1 MMKSDD
7 PNIEALSRAVLRE
20 AHSDAEKILAEAKE
34 KSEAIRKQAQEQA
47 DARRAQILEQATR
60 EAERIHSETI
70 STAQLKARSLQLEQ
84 REKLLDE
91 VFEAARQQ
99 LNTIQQSSDYEKI
112 VRLLLSEALT
122 HLHVTQALVRADPT
136 TRKFFTD
143 EVLGEISKGVGVNV
157 KLGPP
162 LEHGIG
168 VIAETPDG
176 HRQYDNTFE
185 TRLAR
190 SRDTLRLPVYHL
202 LMGESL

>member
-20 AHSDAEKILAEAKE
+20 VHSDAEKILADARE
-34 KSEAIRKQAQEQA
+34 KSEAIRKEAQEQA
-47 DARRAQILEQATR
+47 DARRAVILEQATR
-60 EAERIHSETI
+60 EAQRIQSETI
-70 STAQLKARSLQLEQ
+70 STAQLKARTLQLDQ

-99 LNTIQQSSDYEKI
+99 LTTIQQASDYEKI
-112 VRLLLSEALT
+112 ARLLLHEALA
-122 HLHVTQALVRADPT
+122 HLKVQQALVRADAT
-136 TRKFFTD
+136 TRMFFTD
-143 EVLGEISKGVGVNV
+143 EVLGEISNEVGAKV

-162 LEHGIG
+162 LERGIG

-202 LMGESL
+202 LMGEPL

>member
-99 LNTIQQSSDYEKI
+99 LGTILHSSDYQKTALFLLHEA
-112 VRLLLSEALT
+112 VERLK
-122 HLHVTQALVRADPT
+122 VQQALVRADES
-136 TRKFFTD
+136 TRKLFTD
-143 EVLGEISKGVGVNV
+143 EVLKEISKDVGAKVQ
-157 KLGPP
+157 LGPP
-162 LEHGIG
+162 LERGIG
-168 VIAETPDG
+168 VVAETPDG
-176 HRQYDNTFE
+176 HRQYDNTLE
-185 TRLAR
+185 TRLVR
-190 SRDTLRLPVYHL
+190 LRDTLRLPVYHL
-202 LMGESL
+202 LMGEPL

>member
-20 AHSDAEKILAEAKE
+20 AHSDAEKILADARE
-34 KSEAIRKQAQEQA
+34 KSEAIRQQGQQQA
-47 DARRAQILEQATR
+47 DARRAEILEQASR
-60 EAERIHSETI
+60 EAQRIHSEI
-70 STAQLKARSLQLEQ
+70 LSTAQLKARTLQLDQ

-99 LNTIQQSSDYEKI
+99 LNSIQKSTDYPKTA
-112 VRLLLSEALT
+112 RLLLTDALAR
-122 HLHVTQALVRADPT
+122 LGVDQAVIRVDPGT
-136 TRKFFTD
+136 SKYLTE
-143 EVLGEISKGVGVNV
+143 EVLQEISGQSGTKI

-168 VIAETPDG
+168 VIAETTDG
-176 HRQYDNTFE
+176 HRQYDNTLE

-190 SRDTLRLPVYHL
+190 FRDTLRLPVYHL
-202 LMGESL
+202 LMGEPL